1 MAKYAKALAAFLNA
15 SHSNFHAVEN
25 LRTALEEQGY
35 ARLTQ
40 EMEWKL
46 QPGGKYYTTR
56 NGSAILAFRVPE
68 GEIRGFLMSASHS
81 DRPTFQIKENA
92 EQPSGAY
99 LRLAVEKYGGMILST
114 WLDRPLSVAGRVLVR
129 TGSGIES
136 RLVDLDR
143 DLCLIPNV
151 AIHMNRKVNEGY
163 AWNPAVDLLPLVG
176 PAAKK
181 GWFLDTVA
189 EAAGAAPQDILGTD
203 LTLYVRQ
210 PASLWGPEED
220 YISSQA
226 LDDLQCAFGTMQ
238 GFLAAGTGASVP
250 LCCVFDNEEVGS
262 NTMQGADS
270 DFLKDALQRI
280 CAALGLDLS
289 RELGRSLMVSAD
301 NAHAVHPNH
310 PEYVDPGNGPVING
324 GIVLKFNANRRYT
337 TDGVTAAL
345 FREVCARAEVPVQT
359 YYNRA
364 DLPGGST
371 LGNISTAQVSV
382 PTVDIGLAQLAM
394 HSAYE
399 TAGTRDTDHLVE
411 AMAVYFGLNLR
422 REGNLLRLESC
433 KK

>member
-1 MAKYAKALAAFLNA
+1 MAKYAQALAAFLNA

-25 LRTALEEQGY
+25 LRTALEEAGY
-35 ARLTQ
+35 TPLTR

-46 QPGGKYYTTR
+46 RPGGKYYTTR

-68 GEIRGFLMSASHS
+68 GESRGFLMSASHS

-92 EQPSGAY
+92 EQTAGAY

-114 WLDRPLSVAGRVLVR
+114 WLDRPLSAAGRVLVR
-129 TGSGIES
+129 AEGGIES

-143 DLCLIPNV
+143 DLCLIPSV

-220 YISSQA
+220 YISAQA
-226 LDDLQCAFGTMQ
+226 LDDLQCAFGTMR
-238 GFLAAGTGASVP
+238 GFLASHTGASIP

-310 PEYVDPGNGPVING
+310 PEYADPGNGPVING

-345 FREVCARAEVPVQT
+345 FREVCRRAEVPVQT

-399 TAGTRDTDHLVE
+399 TAGTRDTNHLVE
-411 AMAVYFGLNLR
+411 AMATYFGLNLR
-422 REGNLLRLESC
+422 REGNLLRLENSE
-433 KK
+433 K

>member
-1 MAKYAKALAAFLNA
+1 MAKYAKELAAFLNA

-25 LRTALEEQGY
+25 LRKALEQEGY
-35 ARLTQ
+35 TALTQ

-46 QPGGKYYTTR
+46 QPGGKYYTVR

-68 GEIRGFLMSASHS
+68 GQPQGFMLSASHS

-92 EQPSGAY
+92 EQQSGAY

-114 WLDRPLSVAGRVLVR
+114 WLDRPLSAAGRVLVR
-129 TGSGIES
+129 AQGGIES
-136 RLVDLDR
+136 RLVDLNR

-163 AWNPAVDLLPLVG
+163 AWNPAVDLLPLAG
-176 PAAKK
+176 PASKK
-181 GWFLDTVA
+181 GWFLDAVA
-189 EAAGAAPQDILGTD
+189 KAADAAPQDVLGTD
-203 LTLYVRQ
+203 LALYVRQ

-220 YISSQA
+220 YISAQA
-226 LDDLQCAFGTMQ
+226 LDDLQCAFGTMK
-238 GFLAAGTGASVP
+238 GFLLSQTGNSIP

-270 DFLKDALQRI
+270 DFLRAALRRI

-310 PEYVDPGNGPVING
+310 PEYADPGNAPVING

-345 FREVCARAEVPVQT
+345 FREVCSRAEVPVQT

-371 LGNISTAQVSV
+371 LGNISTSQVSV

-399 TAGTRDTDHLVE
+399 TAGVKDTDHLVE
-411 AMAVYFGLNLR
+411 AMRTYFALNLR
-422 REGNLLRLESC
+422 REGNLLRLETGG
-433 KK
+433 K

>member
-1 MAKYAKALAAFLNA
+1 MAEYAKELAAFLNA

-25 LRTALEEQGY
+25 FKKALEGAGY
-35 ARLTQ
+35 APLTR
-40 EMEWKL
+40 ETEWKL
-46 QPGGKYYTTR
+46 RPGGKYYTTR

-68 GEIRGFLMSASHS
+68 GETRGFLMSASHS

-92 EQPSGAY
+92 EQTAGAY
-99 LRLAVEKYGGMILST
+99 LRFAVEKYGGMIYST
-114 WLDRPLSVAGRVLVR
+114 WLDRPLAVAGRVLAR
-129 TGSGIES
+129 TDAGIES

-163 AWNPAVDLLPLVG
+163 AWNPAVDLLPLAG
-176 PAAKK
+176 PASKK
-181 GWFLDTVA
+181 GWLLGAVA
-189 EAAGAAPQDILGTD
+189 EAAGTEPQNILGTD

-210 PASLWGPEED
+210 SASIWGPEED
-220 YISSQA
+220 YISAQA
-226 LDDLQCAFGTMQ
+226 LDDLQCAFGTMK
-238 GFLAAGTGASVP
+238 GFLLSDAGASLP

-270 DFLKDALQRI
+270 DFLKDALERI
-280 CAALGLDLS
+280 CAALGLELS

-310 PEYVDPGNGPVING
+310 PEYADPGNGPVING

-371 LGNISTAQVSV
+371 LGNISTSQVSV
-382 PTVDIGLAQLAM
+382 PTVDIGLPQLAM

-411 AMAVYFGLNLR
+411 AMRTYFGLSLR
-422 REGNLLRLESC
+422 REGDLLHLER
-433 KK
+433 

>member
-1 MAKYAKALAAFLNA
+1 MAKYAKELASFLNA

-25 LRTALEEQGY
+25 LRAALEQEGY
-35 ARLTQ
+35 APLTQ

-46 QPGGKYYTTR
+46 RPGEKYYTTR
-56 NGSAILAFRVPE
+56 NDSAILAFRVPE

-99 LRLAVEKYGGMILST
+99 LRLAVEKYGGMIYST
-114 WLDRPLSVAGRVLVR
+114 WLDRPLSAAGRVLVR
-129 TGSGIES
+129 AEGGIES

-163 AWNPAVDLLPLVG
+163 AWNPAVDLQPLVG
-176 PAAKK
+176 PTTKK

-220 YISSQA
+220 YISAQA
-226 LDDLQCAFGTMQ
+226 LDDLQCAFGTMK
-238 GFLAAGTGASVP
+238 GFLLSDTGASVP

-270 DFLKDALQRI
+270 DFLRAALQRI
-280 CAALGLDLS
+280 CAALGLDLA

-310 PEYVDPGNGPVING
+310 PEYADPGSGPVING
-324 GIVLKFNANRRYT
+324 GVVLKFNANRRYT

-345 FREVCARAEVPVQT
+345 FREVCCRAEVPVQT

-371 LGNISTAQVSV
+371 LGNISTSQVSV

-411 AMAVYFGLNLR
+411 AMATYFALSLR
-422 REGNLLRLESC
+422 REGNLLRLER
-433 KK
+433 